1 MYSPKQC
8 PAWALQQQGGGA
20 MLITRKSF
28 WLAIL
33 SFAVT
38 GSLILPV
45 KAGVISQYTEM
56 SSYQRSCPGL
66 ADPNFVS
73 NWGNAIKAIYAVTSV
88 GTDIACHFNASFQNN
103 FYNADGSP
111 KRPGLPSG
119 VPFTPDEIGS
129 TAAAIAFAANNA
141 EIGSLDGEFY
151 GKVTL
156 DADNLGLPEIKIKSS
171 SDALER
177 NSVNG
182 FAATEYQWLG
192 AAQTLSYSVNFDFF
206 NSYALWGIP
215 GATEVHDYSL
225 GLTFG
230 VSQDMEFSYD
240 VPFDFDFGNVQTTA
254 AFMSHML
261 EMIDSDLENPF
272 MGSLTINFDVDTGD
286 KFWLWTQVQAFGLNG
301 GFIDAT
307 HTVTSALGVEGLT
320 QEESMR
326 LFTTDLRQ
334 VPNLIS
340 QPSGL
345 MLWLTALFLLYWQ
358 QRSMTGRRC

>member
-1 MYSPKQC
+1 
-8 PAWALQQQGGGA
+8 
-20 MLITRKSF
+20 MLITRKGF

-38 GSLILPV
+38 GSLTFPA
-45 KAGVISQYTEM
+45 KAGVISQFTEI

-66 ADPNFVS
+66 ADPNFSS
-73 NWGNAIKAIYAVTSV
+73 NWGAAIKTIYEVESF
-88 GTDIACHFNASFQNN
+88 GTDIACHFNGSFQRN

-111 KRPGLPSG
+111 KRPGLPAG
-119 VPFTPDEIGS
+119 VPYTLAEVG
-129 TAAAIAFAANNA
+129 TTEAAIAFGANNA
-141 EIGSLDGEFY
+141 EIGSIDGDFY

-240 VPFDFDFGNVQTTA
+240 VPFNFDFGNVQTTA

-307 HTVTSALGVEGLT
+307 HTVTSALAVEGLS
-320 QEESMR
+320 QEESKR
-326 LFTTDLRQ
+326 LFATDLRQ
-334 VPNLIS
+334 VPNQIPL
-340 QPSGL
+340 PSGL
-345 MLWLTALFLLYWQ
+345 VWWFTALLLLCWK
-358 QRSMTGRRC
+358 RRKIAIRRR